1 LIAAARIQASAA
13 LFGRISMPSHLP
25 RVGSGQARLDF
36 FQRYYFVIEFEDKI
50 DGSGGRKAN
59 QVTPI
64 VFRRDLTFRR
74 HAAKWI
80 GLAIS
85 LTALSC
91 SARAGDATVPNAATP
106 NADVPDKSGYNLFNP
121 TPDDEMRK
129 FTPDRPAKGYSV
141 RTIDAGHV
149 EFETDFVSTTYSK
162 YLGITTLSFQGFD
175 PNLKI
180 GITNW
185 ADFEI
190 QFNGLQSQQS
200 FDSATGASVAHGT
213 GFGDVFLR
221 TKINLF
227 GNDSGPAG
235 LAVIPYVKVP
245 SSVPVISNGAVES
258 GVIVPLA
265 LRLPQDYIVTLMT
278 EVDQLKNVDDGRRY
292 TNFVN
297 LIGVSHPLPGIEG
310 ANATVELYSS
320 SGTDPAS
327 PQIYTFDAGMNF
339 RLDKHTILDVGLNLG
354 LNKAAP
360 KAQIYSG
367 ITVRF

>member
-1 LIAAARIQASAA
+1 
-13 LFGRISMPSHLP
+13 
-25 RVGSGQARLDF
+25 
-36 FQRYYFVIEFEDKI
+36 
-50 DGSGGRKAN
+50 
-59 QVTPI
+59 VTPI
-64 VFRRDLTFRR
+64 VFRRNLTSLGRVSWGR
-74 HAAKWI
+74 AAKLA
-80 GLAIS
+80 GLVIS
-85 LTALSC
+85 FTALSC
-91 SARAGDATVPNAATP
+91 SARADDATAP

-129 FTPDRPAKGYSV
+129 FTPDRPAKGFSV
-141 RTIDAGHV
+141 RTVDAGHI
-149 EFETDFVSTTYSK
+149 ELETDFVSYTYSR
-162 YLGITTLSFQGFD
+162 YLGITTHSFEAFD

-200 FDSATGASVAHGT
+200 FDSATGAREAHGA

-227 GNDSGPAG
+227 GNDSGPVG
-235 LAVIPYVKVP
+235 LAIIPYVKVP
-245 SSVPVISNGAVES
+245 SSVPVISNGAVE
-258 GVIVPLA
+258 GGLIAPLA

-278 EVDQLKNVDDGRRY
+278 EVDELKNADDSRRY

-297 LIGVSHPLPGIEG
+297 LIGVSHPLPGVEG
-310 ANATVELYSS
+310 ANAMVELYSS
-320 SGTDPAS
+320 AGTDPAS
-327 PQIYTFDAGMNF
+327 PQIYTFDAAMNF

-367 ITVRF
+367 ISVRF

>member
-1 LIAAARIQASAA
+1 
-13 LFGRISMPSHLP
+13 MPSHLP

-64 VFRRDLTFRR
+64 VFQRDLTFRR

-149 EFETDFVSTTYSK
+149 ELETDFVSTTYSK
-162 YLGITTLSFQGFD
+162 YLGITTHSFQGFD

-200 FDSATGASVAHGT
+200 FDSSTGASVAHGT

>member
-1 LIAAARIQASAA
+1 
-13 LFGRISMPSHLP
+13 
-25 RVGSGQARLDF
+25 
-36 FQRYYFVIEFEDKI
+36 
-50 DGSGGRKAN
+50 
-59 QVTPI
+59 VTPI
-64 VFRRDLTFRR
+64 VCRKNPASWRR
-74 HAAKWI
+74 AAKWAGLVI
-80 GLAIS
+80 GF
-85 LTALSC
+85 TALSC

-149 EFETDFVSTTYSK
+149 ELETDFVSYTYSK
-162 YLGITTLSFQGFD
+162 YLGTTTHSFQGFD

-200 FDSATGASVAHGT
+200 FDSSTDASVAHGT

-227 GNDSGPAG
+227 GNDSGPMG

-278 EVDQLKNVDDGRRY
+278 EVDELKNVDDGRRY

-297 LIGVSHPLPGIEG
+297 LIGVSHPLPGVEG

-320 SGTDPAS
+320 AGTDPAS
-327 PQIYTFDAGMNF
+327 PQIYTFDTGMNF

-367 ITVRF
+367 ISVRF

>member
-1 LIAAARIQASAA
+1 LAG
-13 LFGRISMPSHLP
+13 L
-25 RVGSGQARLDF
+25 
-36 FQRYYFVIEFEDKI
+36 
-50 DGSGGRKAN
+50 
-59 QVTPI
+59 VTSFT
-64 VFRRDLTFRR
+64 V
-74 HAAKWI
+74 
-80 GLAIS
+80 
-85 LTALSC
+85 LSC
-91 SARAGDATVPNAATP
+91 SARADDATAP

-129 FTPDRPAKGYSV
+129 FTPDRPGKGYSV

-149 EFETDFVSTTYSK
+149 ELETDFVSYTYSR
-162 YLGITTLSFQGFD
+162 YLGITTHSFEAFD

-190 QFNGLQSQQS
+190 QFNGLQSQRS
-200 FDSATGASVAHGT
+200 FDGATGATVALGA

-227 GNDSGPAG
+227 GNDSGPVG
-235 LAVIPYVKVP
+235 LAIIPYVKVP
-245 SSVPVISNGAVES
+245 SSVPVISNGAVE
-258 GVIVPLA
+258 GGLIAPLA

-278 EVDQLKNVDDGRRY
+278 EVDQLKNADDGRRY

-297 LIGVSHPLPGIEG
+297 LIGVSHPLPGVEG
-310 ANATVELYSS
+310 ANAMLELYSS
-320 SGTDPAS
+320 AGTDPAS
-327 PQIYTFDAGMNF
+327 PQIYTFDAAMNF

-367 ITVRF
+367 ISVRF